1 MSDLPRVRIGPL
13 RKKWVMFDEMSVLCV
28 ETDPEGYPKI
38 SSATLPES
46 YPDQEP
52 EEGMDDIEVEPPTFL
67 VPYEEFRELVFFLPD
82 FKDLAIL
89 ENARKQAGEPTKFIV
104 KCFDATHGRE
114 DGDELFID
122 TQGYD
127 YARYKAPVV
136 ERFGVK
142 D

>member
-13 RKKWVMFDEMSVLCV
+13 RKKWVMFDDMSVMCV

-38 SSATLPES
+38 SSATLPRE
-46 YPDQEP
+46 YFE
-52 EEGMDDIEVEPPTFL
+52 EEGRDMEEVEVEPPTFL
-67 VPYEEFRELVFFLPD
+67 LPYEEFREIVFFLPE

-89 ENARKQAGEPTKFIV
+89 ENARQVAGEPQKFIV

-127 YARYKAPVV
+127 YARYKAPVL
-136 ERFGVK
+136 ERLV
-142 D
+142 

>member
-1 MSDLPRVRIGPL
+1 MRLPLVRIGPL

-38 SSATLPES
+38 SAATLPENW
-46 YPDQEP
+46 PA
-52 EEGMDDIEVEPPTFL
+52 GDDREDDVEVEPPTFL
-67 VPYEEFRELVFFLPD
+67 VPYEEFRELVFFLPE
-82 FKDLAIL
+82 FEDLAIL

-127 YARYKAPVV
+127 YARYKATVV
-136 ERFGVK
+136 ERFDVK